1 MKKAVRMT
9 NSKITISGD
18 GTGMVLRDIL
28 KQGAD
33 TLRKAGV
40 NEPGLDAWYL
50 LSYCMGISKSRYYM
64 IQDMIPDDDSVCR
77 YNDLIHERS
86 NRKPLQY
93 ITGSQEFMGLV
104 FEVNESVLI
113 PRQDTE
119 TVVECALRVCK
130 GKKILDLCTGS
141 GCIAVSIAVQG
152 EPKCVDAS
160 DISRA
165 ALDLA
170 EKNSALNGAA
180 VSFIIS
186 DLWENITGEY
196 DVVISNPPYVTAG
209 EMKEL
214 MPEVG
219 RYEPKEALYGG
230 CDGLDLYRR
239 IAAGVGGHLKKDGYI
254 FFEIGCRQAESVS
267 GILME
272 NGFRDIKTEKDMSGL
287 DRVVWA
293 RKK

>member
-1 MKKAVRMT
+1 
-9 NSKITISGD
+9 
-18 GTGMVLRDIL
+18 MVLRDIL
-28 KQGAD
+28 KHGAD
-33 TLRKAGV
+33 TLMKAGV

-64 IQDMIPDDDSVCR
+64 IQDEVPDDDVVCR
-77 YNDLIHERS
+77 YHELISERS
-86 NRKPLQY
+86 KRKPLQY

-104 FEVNESVLI
+104 FDVNESVLI

-119 TVVECALRVCK
+119 TVVECALRFCK
-130 GKKILDLCTGS
+130 GKKILDMCTGS
-141 GCIAVSIAVQG
+141 GCIAVSIAVKG
-152 EPKCVDAS
+152 EPESVDAS
-160 DISRA
+160 DISEE
-165 ALDLA
+165 ALEVA
-170 EKNSALNGAA
+170 GKNSAANGAD

-186 DLWENITGEY
+186 DIWDNITGEY
-196 DVVISNPPYVTAG
+196 DVVISNPPYITAD

-219 RYEPKEALYGG
+219 IYEPEAALYGG
-230 CDGLDLYRR
+230 YDGLDIYRR
-239 IAAGVGGHLKKDGYI
+239 IAAGADSHLKKEGYI
-254 FFEIGCRQAESVS
+254 FFEIGCRQAEAVS

-272 NGFRDIKTEKDMSGL
+272 NGFCNIKTEKDLSGL